1 MARLSAEQAG
11 GQNVIAFLDM
21 IAHAEGVE
29 RFSEHSGYDVMV
41 GGKTFTSYDEHPRKL
56 AWLPKYRINSTAAGR
71 YQFLW
76 KTWNSLRNRLRLPDF
91 GPASQDRAAIDC
103 CARTVRSPTSRKAG
117 SAVRCANRARRGLR
131 CPTLATASARCRW
144 KRCWRSIRKPE
155 VRSHDRT

>member
-29 RFSEHSGYDVMV
+29 RFSSHGGYDVLV
-41 GGKTFTSYDEHPRKL
+41 GGKTFTGYTEHPRKL
-56 AWLPKYRINSTAAGR
+56 VWLPKYRINSTAAGR

-91 GPASQDRAAIDC
+91 GPASQDRAAIELLRETGALADIKKGWISS
-103 CARTVRSPTSRKAG
+103 AIRKSRKIWASLPDAG
-117 SAVRCANRARRGLR
+117 YGQREVPLEALLAVYQKAGGQIA
-131 CPTLATASARCRW
+131 
-144 KRCWRSIRKPE
+144 
-155 VRSHDRT
+155 